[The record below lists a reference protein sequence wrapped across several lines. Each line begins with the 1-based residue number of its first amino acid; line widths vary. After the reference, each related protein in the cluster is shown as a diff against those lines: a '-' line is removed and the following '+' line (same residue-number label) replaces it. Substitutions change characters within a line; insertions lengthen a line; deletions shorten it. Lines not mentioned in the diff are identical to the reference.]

1 MRVTKWGEC
10 GILCALYLAQHY
22 GRGAVG
28 AAEIAAQQ
36 GLDLQYTQQ
45 ILQRLRRGD
54 LVESERGPKGG
65 YRLVR
70 APEHTT
76 LKDILYAVEGDT
88 FQIICDYAPMHPDTE
103 HSDGAGHSQC
113 TTKGSC
119 GLHTVWQ
126 ELRRAIDTLLEQKTL
141 AHLVETAP
149 TRSPHG
155 DNGMLVKIGGSSRSG
170 EF

>member
-1 MRVTKWGEC
+1 
-10 GILCALYLAQHY
+10 
-22 GRGAVG
+22 VG

-65 YRLVR
+65 YRLMR

-103 HSDGAGHSQC
+103 HSDAAGHSQC

-119 GLHTVWQ
+119 SLHTVWQ
-126 ELRRAIDTLLEQKTL
+126 ELRSAIDTLLEQKTL
-141 AHLVETAP
+141 AQLMEAAP
-149 TRSPHG
+149 TNSLNAAAGP
-155 DNGMLVKIGGSSRSG
+155 LVQIGVTSRSG
-170 EF
+170 